1 MNGRGSLLR
10 RLLLRAQG
18 WICWITDRFLPVR
31 EARRRVVE
39 RARLA
44 RLARLEHVAL
54 AGSAFAQEEAAQE
67 LQELNGLQDVHGE
80 HDAADALAEDAL
92 PYGDFASAEEA
103 ERFAALPPIAAE
115 SAEDVDWDLLARELS
130 RGA

>member
-10 RLLLRAQG
+10 RLLLRAWG
-18 WICWITDRFLPVR
+18 WITDRFLPVR

-54 AGSAFAQEEAAQE
+54 AGSAFAQEDAA
-67 LQELNGLQDVHGE
+67 QELNGLQDAHGG